1 MSRVIGFVGYLYG
14 STGTTRELR
23 DCWPVSAPIAH
34 VKLDKE
40 SQVPMKATCSSCGAH
55 HSLPDAQ
62 LVGHARVQFRC
73 GKCGTNTM
81 IEVAQNPDA
90 THVLSPMP
98 GFARSA
104 GAPRL
109 AGNGNDEAST
119 LHLPAGKTIA
129 LSVIG
134 GPARGLVYSIQK
146 PRVVMGRAD
155 ADIVINDKEI
165 SRWHCAIEIKDD
177 IIRLRDLESTNGTFF
192 ADERVRVAELKH
204 LSEFRIGT
212 SIVMVSVTP
221 KLAVPR

>member
-1 MSRVIGFVGYLYG
+1 
-14 STGTTRELR
+14 
-23 DCWPVSAPIAH
+23 
-34 VKLDKE
+34 
-40 SQVPMKATCSSCGAH
+40 MKAICSSCGAH

-62 LVGHARVQFRC
+62 LAGHPRVQFRC
-73 GKCGTNTM
+73 AKCGTNTVV
-81 IEVAQNPDA
+81 ELARNPD
-90 THVLSPMP
+90 TTQVLSPLP

-109 AGNGNDEAST
+109 AGSGNNETSN

-134 GPARGLVYSIQK
+134 GPARGMVYSVHK
-146 PRVVMGRAD
+146 PCIVMGRAD
-155 ADIVINDKEI
+155 ADIVIDDKEI

-177 IIRLRDLESTNGTFF
+177 VISLRDLESTNGTFF

-212 SIVMVSVTP
+212 SVILVSVTP
-221 KLAVPR
+221 KLATPL